1 LFLQTL
7 VWLSLVLWI
16 FPTARIHADNNPSPL
31 PVAENSRYRIGL
43 AGAGE
48 PRFDPK
54 TGGRVKFT
62 FSVIDKVENRQ
73 YPVYL
78 DNLTAKVNRLAIYQE
93 KLIVMGEEA
102 TLHSSITSLIDLVG
116 RQEIDS
122 FIGFGH
128 ALSGTGRFMGYRK
141 FYPTQT
147 ADPEVMSDLVLIY
160 DLSDSADGNRMH
172 GVKAYKN
179 DPVGRLIEVGHPVFP
194 EKNADRKN
202 YRVFVREETARHTV
216 IPNGFFWLD
225 DDRKIA
231 FVDRVGGEY
240 DLVAVDISNGLDH
253 PVIQKAAIDLL
264 SLVRSED
271 PDIEAVVREA
281 GQLKLESVQDMMNGK
296 VRIRISSP
304 IPLRD
309 DQIEISLED
318 KVPTPHLQLHKS
330 AASPREP

>member
-1 LFLQTL
+1 MFLRTL
-7 VWLSLVLWI
+7 AWLSLVLWI
-16 FPTARIHADNNPSPL
+16 FPTARIHADDNRSSL
-31 PVAENSRYRIGL
+31 AEAEDGRFHIGL
-43 AGAGE
+43 VGAGE

-73 YPVYL
+73 FPVYL

-102 TLHSSITSLIDLVG
+102 TLHSSITTLIDLVG
-116 RQEIDS
+116 RQAIDS
-122 FIGFGH
+122 FIGFGPT
-128 ALSGTGRFMGYRK
+128 LSGTGRFMSYRK
-141 FYPTQT
+141 FYPMPT

-172 GVKAYKN
+172 GMKAYKN

-202 YRVFVREETARHTV
+202 YRVYVRKETARHTV

-231 FVDRVGGEY
+231 FVDRSGGEY
-240 DLVAVDISNGLDH
+240 DLVTVDISNGLDH

-264 SLVRSED
+264 PLVRSED

-281 GQLKLESVQDMMNGK
+281 GQLKLEDVQDMMNGK

-309 DQIEISLED
+309 DQIEISLEE
-318 KVPTPHLQLHKS
+318 KVPTPSFRSHKS
-330 AASPREP
+330 VASPR